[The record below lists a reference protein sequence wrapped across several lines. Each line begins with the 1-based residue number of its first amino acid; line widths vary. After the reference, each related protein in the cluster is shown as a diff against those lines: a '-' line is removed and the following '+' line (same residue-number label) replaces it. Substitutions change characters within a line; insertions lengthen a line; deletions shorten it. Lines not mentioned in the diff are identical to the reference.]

1 MKKRILFLLT
11 VLWVTVAAE
20 AQYTSPNTTQYATRS
35 AAQYASPNTTQYATR
50 SAAQYTAPNT
60 TQAAQYSSPY
70 TGMMSSGS
78 PYVSAPHAVGAASPE
93 PMYSPAT
100 PPSYAPSGP
109 RRDAVNDG
117 GAPVDDED
125 DYDPNNPDLV
135 EPLTDGTGCLLL
147 LLALYAA
154 ATGWMKRRKR
164 KVT

>member
-109 RRDAVNDG
+109 RRDPVYDG
-117 GAPVDDED
+117 PPDDG
-125 DYDPNNPDLV
+125 DYDPDNPDLV
-135 EPLTDGTGCLLL
+135 EPLTDGTWCLLL
-147 LLALYAA
+147 LLALYAVV
-154 ATGWMKRRKR
+154 TGWRRYKR
-164 KVT
+164 KQEQCNV

>member
-1 MKKRILFLLT
+1 MRKHLFFLVCVLLT
-11 VLWVTVAAE
+11 L
-20 AQYTSPNTTQYATRS
+20 SPLRA
-35 AAQYASPNTTQYATR
+35 QYATR

-109 RRDAVNDG
+109 RRDVYDRG
-117 GAPVDDED
+117 GPGEDED
-125 DYDPNNPDLV
+125 DYDPNNPKL
-135 EPLTDGTGCLLL
+135 EPPLTDGTGCLLL

-154 ATGWMKRRKR
+154 ATGWRRYKR
-164 KVT
+164 KQEQCNV